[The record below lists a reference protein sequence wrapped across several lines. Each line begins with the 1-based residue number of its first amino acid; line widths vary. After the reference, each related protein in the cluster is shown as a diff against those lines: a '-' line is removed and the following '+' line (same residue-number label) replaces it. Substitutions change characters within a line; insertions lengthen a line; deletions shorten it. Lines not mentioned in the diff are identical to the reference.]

1 MSNLSNHNTEFAS
14 LRNPSEMRSWLADNG
29 CPEQLAS
36 RVIERRTNTPG
47 FKPAQEQPV
56 ADNDYRH
63 KVLAG
68 GIL

>member
-1 MSNLSNHNTEFAS
+1 MSNNTEFAS
-14 LRNPSEMRSWLADNG
+14 LRSPSEMRAWLADNG
-29 CPEQLAS
+29 CPEKLAA
-36 RVIERRTNTPG
+36 RVIERRTKMPG

-56 ADNDYRH
+56 AETDYRH

>member
-1 MSNLSNHNTEFAS
+1 MSNNTEFAS
-14 LRNPSEMRSWLADNG
+14 LRNPSEMRAWLADNG
-29 CPEQLAS
+29 CPEKLAA
-36 RVIERRTNTPG
+36 RVIERRTKMPG

-56 ADNDYRH
+56 VETDYRQ